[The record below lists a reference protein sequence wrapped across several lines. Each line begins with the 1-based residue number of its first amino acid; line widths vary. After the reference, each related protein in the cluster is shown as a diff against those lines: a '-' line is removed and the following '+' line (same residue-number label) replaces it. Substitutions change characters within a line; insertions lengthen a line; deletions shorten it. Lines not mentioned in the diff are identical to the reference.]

1 MSEGTEIDV
10 EAYSV
15 DRWTLI
21 RDIVVL
27 QFKLVIDG
35 FRDFLLVPVSI
46 IVGIVSLLHGGK
58 RPGVEFYELLR
69 FGRRSEKVINLF
81 GAADRLPVT
90 DEEDPGVPDI
100 DDMVGRPEGLLVE
113 EYRRGGIT
121 AQAKDRFDDVIDRI
135 NKAGRTDDTDAA

>member
-1 MSEGTEIDV
+1 MSEDTENDV

-46 IVGIVSLLHGGK
+46 ITGIISLLHGGN
-58 RPGVEFYELLR
+58 RPGIEFYELLR
-69 FGRRSEKVINLF
+69 LGRRSERVINLF
-81 GAADRLPVT
+81 GAADRLPVA
-90 DEEDPGVPDI
+90 DDEDPGVPDI
-100 DDMVGRPEGLLVE
+100 DEMVGRLEGYLVD
-113 EYRRGGIT
+113 EYKRGGIT
-121 AQAKDRFDDVIDRI
+121 AQAKDRLDDVIDRI
-135 NKAGRTDDTDAA
+135 NKASRKDDTNAV

>member
-1 MSEGTEIDV
+1 MSDV
-10 EAYSV
+10 PESDPDAYGV

-27 QFKLVIDG
+27 QFKLVVDG

-46 IVGIVSLLHGGK
+46 VAGLLSLLRGGD

-69 FGRRSEKVINLF
+69 LGRRSERVINLF
-81 GAADRLPVT
+81 GAADRLPPSH
-90 DEEDPGVPDI
+90 DEDEGVPDI
-100 DDMVGRPEGLLVE
+100 DDMVGKLEGYLVE

-121 AQAKDRFDDVIDRI
+121 TQAKDRLDDIVDRI
-135 NKAGRTDDTDAA
+135 NRAGRT

>member
-35 FRDFLLVPVSI
+35 FRDFLLVPVSLV
-46 IVGIVSLLHGGK
+46 VGLFSVFRGGD
-58 RPGVEFYELLR
+58 RPGVEFYELLQ
-69 FGRRSEKVINLF
+69 FGRRSERVINLF
-81 GAADRLPVT
+81 GAADRLP
-90 DEEDPGVPDI
+90 ESEAADPGVPDI
-100 DDMVGRPEGLLVE
+100 DNLVGRLEGYLVD

-121 AQAKDRFDDVIDRI
+121 KQAKDRLDDLVDRI
-135 NKAGRTDDTDAA
+135 NKAGRDDDTNAA